1 LRAVPFRRDRPYKI
15 PLEMINRLNSLI
27 EGVAGLGGYLS
38 GWLVPLMM
46 ILVVVEVFMR
56 YVLQRPLMVAD
67 EFSAYML
74 VALSFIGL
82 AYTWRQGG
90 HVRITILVNRLS
102 RKPANWVRLGG
113 LVAVFVFMIAMDQ
126 SAYKMV
132 RYALQLNMKSSTFL
146 MIPLFWP
153 QLTVLVGFVL
163 LTLLVALDIIQAIL
177 KIRAGK
183 KVEEMTL

>member
-1 LRAVPFRRDRPYKI
+1 
-15 PLEMINRLNSLI
+15 MMNRFNSLI
-27 EGVAGLGGYLS
+27 EGIASAGGYLS
-38 GWLVPLMM
+38 GWLVPIMM

-56 YVLQRPLMVAD
+56 YVMQRPLMVAD

-90 HVRITILVNRLS
+90 HVRITILVS
-102 RKPANWVRLGG
+102 RMSWKTANWVRLGA
-113 LVAVFVFMIAMDQ
+113 LICVFAFMIAMDQ

-132 RYALQLNMKSSTFL
+132 RYALQMNMKSSTFL
-146 MIPLFWP
+146 MVPLFWP
-153 QLTVLVGFVL
+153 QLTVFAGFVL
-163 LTLLVALDIIQAIL
+163 LTLVVGVDIVQAVL

-183 KVEEMTL
+183 KVEEILL